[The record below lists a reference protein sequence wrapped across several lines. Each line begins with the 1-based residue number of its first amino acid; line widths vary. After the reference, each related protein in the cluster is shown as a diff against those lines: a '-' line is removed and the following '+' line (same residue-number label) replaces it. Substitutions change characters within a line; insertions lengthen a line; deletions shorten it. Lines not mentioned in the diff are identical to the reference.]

1 MMISFDIDSSKF
13 NFRAAC
19 IVIQNNKILFQQ
31 AEGEDYW
38 FLPGGRVELHEDTTE
53 TLSREL
59 KEEFGFE
66 VSGHQLVWIVENFF
80 ELEGKKFHEIGFY
93 YRVTIQSVDEEKEEI
108 GIEPG
113 YRNRWIDLKELDQHK
128 IVPSFIKDE
137 LLKMSVED
145 QGVKH
150 FIHRD

>member
-19 IVIQNNKILFQQ
+19 ILIQNNQILFQQ
-31 AEGEDYW
+31 AEGENYW

-53 TLSREL
+53 TLAREL
-59 KEEFGFE
+59 QEEFGFE
-66 VSGHQLVWIVENFF
+66 MSEHRLVWIVENFF
-80 ELEGKKFHEIGFY
+80 ELEGKTFHEIGFY
-93 YRVTIQSVDEEKEEI
+93 YRVTIKPFDDQTEEI

-113 YRNRWIDLKELDQHK
+113 YRNRWIDLKDLDQHD

-137 LLKMSVED
+137 LLKMNTED
-145 QGVKH
+145 QTVKH
-150 FIHRD
+150 FIHRT